1 MAKAIKKDTIH
12 AGGIDIG
19 IYTTDFKNEYIS
31 LTDIAKYRS
40 IQPSITIM
48 LNIVLF
54 GKTAREWKS
63 ENPNKKGNMRD
74 YASIHQLLVL
84 VNMESYNAILIGQG
98 ISQPERMEELHDSA
112 ARQLN
117 VLDSVN
123 LEDLPQLPD
132 IKKE

>member
-1 MAKAIKKDTIH
+1 
-12 AGGIDIG
+12 
-19 IYTTDFKNEYIS
+19 
-31 LTDIAKYRS
+31 
-40 IQPSITIM
+40 
-48 LNIVLF
+48 
-54 GKTAREWKS
+54 
-63 ENPNKKGNMRD
+63 
-74 YASIHQLLVL
+74 LLVL

-98 ISQPERMEELHDSA
+98 ISQPERMEKLHDLA

>member
-1 MAKAIKKDTIH
+1 MTKAIKKDTIH

-48 LNIVLF
+48 LNVVLF

-84 VNMESYNAILIGQG
+84 VNMESYNAILIGQV
-98 ISQPERMEELHDSA
+98 ISQPERMEKLHDLA

>member
-1 MAKAIKKDTIH
+1 MTKAIKKDTIH

-48 LNIVLF
+48 LNVVLF
-54 GKTAREWKS
+54 GK
-63 ENPNKKGNMRD
+63 
-74 YASIHQLLVL
+74 
-84 VNMESYNAILIGQG
+84 
-98 ISQPERMEELHDSA
+98 LHDLA

>member
-1 MAKAIKKDTIH
+1 MTKAIKKDTIH

-31 LTDIAKYRS
+31 LTDIVKYRS

-74 YASIHQLLVL
+74 YASIHQL
-84 VNMESYNAILIGQG
+84 
-98 ISQPERMEELHDSA
+98 
-112 ARQLN
+112 
-117 VLDSVN
+117 
-123 LEDLPQLPD
+123 
-132 IKKE
+132 

>member
-1 MAKAIKKDTIH
+1 MVFTQQISKM
-12 AGGIDIG
+12 
-19 IYTTDFKNEYIS
+19 NIS

-48 LNIVLF
+48 LNVMLF

-98 ISQPERMEELHDSA
+98 ISQPERMEKLHDLA

>member
-1 MAKAIKKDTIH
+1 MTKAIKKDTIH

-31 LTDIAKYRS
+31 LTDIVKYRS

-98 ISQPERMEELHDSA
+98 ISQP
-112 ARQLN
+112 
-117 VLDSVN
+117 
-123 LEDLPQLPD
+123 
-132 IKKE
+132 

>member
-1 MAKAIKKDTIH
+1 MTKAIKKDTIH

-48 LNIVLF
+48 LNVVLF

-98 ISQPERMEELHDSA
+98 ISQPERMEKLHDLA

>member
-1 MAKAIKKDTIH
+1 MTKAIKKDTIH

-40 IQPSITIM
+40 IQPSITISC
-48 LNIVLF
+48 LA
-54 GKTAREWKS
+54 K
-63 ENPNKKGNMRD
+63 
-74 YASIHQLLVL
+74 
-84 VNMESYNAILIGQG
+84 
-98 ISQPERMEELHDSA
+98 LHDLA